1 LTQTLNPRK
10 KAMDDET
17 AIIATFLKIEHSH
30 GWELKSPLGIL
41 ESKFTNQGYN
51 IWKSEN
57 FQKKLMCNLH
67 KLYYKPTKECW
78 EDWVALE
85 DCMNCI
91 KVLCGI
97 DDEDGWEEI
106 YLHFDKNFSDI
117 IITSKT
123 SRCCPQLLEAF
134 I

>member
-1 LTQTLNPRK
+1 
-10 KAMDDET
+10 MDNEA
-17 AIIATFLKIEHSH
+17 AIIATFLKIKHSH

-41 ESKFTNQGYN
+41 ESKFTNQGYK
-51 IWKSEN
+51 IWECEN
-57 FQKKLMCNLH
+57 FQKKLMCNLY

-97 DDEDGWEEI
+97 DNEDGREEI
-106 YLHFDKNFSDI
+106 YLYFDKNFS
-117 IITSKT
+117 KT
-123 SRCCPQLLEAF
+123 SLSLLGPVDVAHNF
-134 I
+134 